1 MQRRSLLKRIKW
13 INMLNATL
21 VAACIVA
28 GSVNAYNYITRP
40 EPEIIEYQKEV
51 EQGETVWSICAK
63 IATNEE
69 DLAKLVW
76 QTCKDNHIEDPGKV
90 QPGTLLIVRVKE
102 ARKQ

>member
-1 MQRRSLLKRIKW
+1 MQRRSILKRIRW
-13 INMLNATL
+13 YNVTMGVLITTC
-21 VAACIVA
+21 AAL
-28 GSVNAYNYITRP
+28 SMVNAYNYITRP
-40 EPEIIEYQKEV
+40 APEIIEYQKEV
-51 EQGETVWSICAK
+51 EQGETVWSICSK

-102 ARKQ
+102 ARQQ